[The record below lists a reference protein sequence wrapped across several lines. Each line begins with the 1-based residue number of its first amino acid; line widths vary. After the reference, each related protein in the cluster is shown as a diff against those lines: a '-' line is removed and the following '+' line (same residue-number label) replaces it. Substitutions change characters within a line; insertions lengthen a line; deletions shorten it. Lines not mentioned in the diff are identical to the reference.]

1 MDGGSRKPNWSEA
14 EISLLVEQVEQ
25 KKDVLKG
32 KFSLSLS
39 ATDKT
44 EVWSYITDREHLQEE
59 ACPWVKV
66 VSWKGIPF
74 DLDDVDLKHQYSR
87 SQKVYL
93 LNQQLV
99 FAGFVAAYSYFKSLS
114 PC

>member
-1 MDGGSRKPNWSEA
+1 MSSCFTETAHAHYVLREKTKETDINMDGGSRKPNWSEA

-44 EVWSYITDREHLQEE
+44 EVWSYITDRYR
-59 ACPWVKV
+59 
-66 VSWKGIPF
+66 II
-74 DLDDVDLKHQYSR
+74 
-87 SQKVYL
+87 
-93 LNQQLV
+93 
-99 FAGFVAAYSYFKSLS
+99 
-114 PC
+114 

>member
-1 MDGGSRKPNWSEA
+1 MHEFLFTKTAHAHYALWEKTKEADVNMDGGSMKPNWSEA

-44 EVWSYITDREHLQEE
+44 EVWSYITDRYRI
-59 ACPWVKV
+59 
-66 VSWKGIPF
+66 S
-74 DLDDVDLKHQYSR
+74 
-87 SQKVYL
+87 
-93 LNQQLV
+93 
-99 FAGFVAAYSYFKSLS
+99 
-114 PC
+114 